1 MSKTTYVAIAPDGS
15 QHTRKTDRT
24 YTHAVLLEGKEG
36 WGAVGFCGRPDLA
49 EKKRGEHPGSIV
61 VECDVL
67 GDRAADMP
75 APEAA
80 ENAEPTVP
88 VANDAPECEQTVD
101 EKIAAAT
108 VHGPKPKRTIG
119 SLVQE
124 LLMDP
129 DLRYLAIVD
138 RVVAEF
144 PDAKTSVRSVAS
156 IAAVLRK
163 NGIDVPMRRRNNVQ
177 R

>member
-1 MSKTTYVAIAPDGS
+1 MTKTTYVATAPDGS

-24 YTHAVLLEGKEG
+24 YTHAVLVEGKEG

-61 VECDVL
+61 VECGVL
-67 GDRAADMP
+67 GDRAPDMP
-75 APEAA
+75 EAEATEDAASTAPAA
-80 ENAEPTVP
+80 G
-88 VANDAPECEQTVD
+88 DAPECEQTVD
-101 EKIAAAT
+101 EKIAAAP
-108 VHGPKPKRTIG
+108 VHGPEPKRTVG

-129 DLRYLAIVD
+129 DLGYLAIVD

-156 IAAVLRK
+156 FAAGLRK
-163 NGIDVPMRRRNNVQ
+163 KDVDVPIRRKVKSSD
-177 R
+177 

>member
-1 MSKTTYVAIAPDGS
+1 MTKTTYVATAPDGS

-24 YTHAVLLEGKEG
+24 YTHAVMLESAEG

-61 VECDVL
+61 VECGLL
-67 GDRAADMP
+67 GDRVADMRET
-75 APEAA
+75 ADT
-80 ENAEPTVP
+80 EPT
-88 VANDAPECEQTVD
+88 AAPAGEEQTVD
-101 EKIAAAT
+101 QKIREAK
-108 VHGPKPKRTIG
+108 VHVLKGAEPRRTIG

-129 DLRYLAIVD
+129 DLGYVTIVD

-156 IAAVLRK
+156 VAAVLRK
-163 NGIDVPMRRRNNVQ
+163 KGVEVPMRRKTKAP
-177 R
+177 

>member
-1 MSKTTYVAIAPDGS
+1 MTKTTYVATAPDGS
-15 QHTRKTDRT
+15 QHTRKTYRT
-24 YTHAVLLEGKEG
+24 YTHAVLIEGEEG
-36 WGAVGFCGRPDLA
+36 WGAVGFCGRTDLA

-61 VECDVL
+61 VECCVL

-75 APEAA
+75 EAEVK
-80 ENAEPTVP
+80 ENAEPTAP
-88 VANDAPECEQTVD
+88 EANDKPEREQTVD

-108 VHGPKPKRTIG
+108 VHGPGPKRTIG

-129 DLRYLAIVD
+129 DLGYLAIVD

-156 IAAVLRK
+156 VAAVMRK
-163 NGIDVPMRRRNNVQ
+163 KGVDVPIRRKVKSSD
-177 R
+177 